1 MRARPAA
8 VVVAAL
14 LTGACSAG
22 DGGDFVIRE
31 TTTSAVPAPT
41 ASTAAPS
48 TSAVPAPSST
58 VTSAPGPTTSVAAG
72 SVTFRVTGF
81 TLPDARAGGTGL
93 RVLVRSASERLNV
106 RRRGGAGAV
115 SVCPARLSIPSAN
128 DGACA
133 DLPAGGAVELPF
145 LGGLELRAAAGAV
158 TVDEVAVTYVPATR
172 ATTVV
177 TPARPAGGCQATACE
192 ATFALTPGRAGN
204 FVLDGQG
211 AGGRSRLVLTA
222 VGAGVSNR
230 TLATVEGGG
239 FLSIRATLEPGAEAR
254 LLHHVQDPGPVAA
267 VTAEILWP

>member
-14 LTGACSAG
+14 LAGACSAG
-22 DGGDFVIRE
+22 DGGDFMTRQ
-31 TTTSAVPAPT
+31 T
-41 ASTAAPS
+41 PS
-48 TSAVPAPSST
+48 TSAVPAPSSATVPGPSST
-58 VTSAPGPTTSVAAG
+58 VTSAPGTTTSVAGAG

-81 TLPDARAGGTGL
+81 TLPDARVGGTGL

-115 SVCPARLSIPSAN
+115 SACPARLSIPSPN
-128 DGACA
+128 DGACV

-158 TVDEVAVTYVPATR
+158 TVDEVTVTYVPTTR

-177 TPARPAGGCQATACE
+177 TPARPPGACQPTACE
-192 ATFALTPGRAGN
+192 ATFSLMPGRAGS
-204 FVLDGQG
+204 FVLDGQS

-239 FLSIRATLEPGAEAR
+239 SLSIRASLRAGEEAR
-254 LLHHVQDPGPVAA
+254 LLHHEQGTGAVASL
-267 VTAEILWP
+267 TAEILWP